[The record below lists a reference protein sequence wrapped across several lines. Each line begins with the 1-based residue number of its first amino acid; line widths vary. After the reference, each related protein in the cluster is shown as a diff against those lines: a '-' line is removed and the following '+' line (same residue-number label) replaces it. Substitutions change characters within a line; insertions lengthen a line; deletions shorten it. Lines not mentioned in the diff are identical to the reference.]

1 MEIKSI
7 VGDGMYTF
15 AIVANADMRRRYRV
29 RRSTGAIQV
38 FTEDGGHWNTPSSL
52 TADRVRRAIAATTA
66 GHSRDSQLARRVA

>member
-15 AIVANADMRRRYRV
+15 AIVTDANVRRRYRL

-38 FTEDGGHWNTPSSL
+38 FTEQQGRAGSHWRRPPL
-52 TADRVRRAIAATTA
+52 PIAQKVRRAIAGAT
-66 GHSRDSQLARRVA
+66 H